1 MTAVREKNVWMSCDN
16 EKIVHLKCRF
26 CDRHRE
32 DRFSDLL
39 AGSAKSGKF
48 HESGH
53 EFQEGGSTHR
63 AWTAFRLS
71 SD

>member
-1 MTAVREKNVWMSCDN
+1 MHVFDKFIYLHVAFATDI
-16 EKIVHLKCRF
+16 EKIVFLTF
-26 CDRHRE
+26 AD
-32 DRFSDLL
+32 
-39 AGSAKSGKF
+39 SAKSGKF

-63 AWTAFRLS
+63 AWTAFLLS